1 MVAPGVPCGGLCNAL
16 INGDLLGRWGVSN
29 SDIDGVVLE
38 IVDRLGGVALIPGDF
53 EGFGAVAD
61 TGLDELI
68 GEDWAVLA
76 ASLYV
81 HRGEECPSLSHA

>member
-1 MVAPGVPCGGLCNAL
+1 L
-16 INGDLLGRWGVSN
+16 IDGDLLGRWGVRD

-53 EGFGAVAD
+53 EGIGAVAD
-61 TGLDELI
+61 TGLDELV
-68 GEDWAVLA
+68 GKDWAVLA

-81 HRGEECPSLSHA
+81 HIAEKECPSLSFA